1 MIINSK
7 HWPNVITFGDC
18 KWHPGCNISWMVD
31 RPRTFEIRNYDDT
44 DYWYINMLGGD
55 VFYHFPLSTLMSVH
69 EIDRVKKREVV
80 IVVCN
85 YSEAYHSIVDGIYK
99 YLIIENNIPPE
110 QVLLLSNSP
119 DIVTEINHI
128 SNKYNIEPIKAEWL
142 NTYEWDGTVY
152 TNFKPHEIPNTA
164 LATLNRTSYSKKFL
178 SFNGQPR
185 AHRIIFMGLMC
196 AYDLIPLGHIS
207 YNCYVFGNR
216 IENLPSSEDYY
227 HNPMLVLTQNNS
239 EVTQILT
246 ENKDKICQLQS
257 MFLDTTVDNQASR
270 GSLHDT
276 CKDYYEDTYFSVV
289 TETLCMKGESSDGE
303 SGFGRILS
311 EKTFKAIINRHPFII
326 LGVAKSLQL
335 LKDLGYKTFSPWI
348 NEDYDN
354 ELDDITR
361 IHMVVKEVKKLS
373 ELPDDKL
380 AEFLIFAKEI
390 TNYNF
395 NNLKYKGPPKTL
407 PLPLDNVSSEQ
418 YTIFLPSSANWVKPA
433 FKLFQEST
441 FTEPYSAYFGKPHT
455 SIIGWGGA
463 MEYNKYMPKIINH
476 LQSDPTSILILHYDW
491 CPLLPSHTVNM
502 VSKFIIEHNINPDQL
517 YFIIMDYLQ
526 IPDITQLFAE
536 KNIKIHIVGHNQ
548 LLINETIE
556 YTGPVVESTK
566 LFSIFSRS
574 TREWRFHFFCDLIG
588 NGLLDKCIY
597 SYINASPY
605 IVGEHPTELEDI
617 KKMIPF
623 KYKILPNTRKKISD
637 WVDGMPYAIEKDI
650 NNYHAPSLFDA
661 INQSSIH
668 IVLETMHIG
677 NVIHLTEKT
686 WKAISVK
693 KPFMIY
699 GVPGCLNWLHRHGYK
714 TFHPLINEDYDIIQD
729 PIIRKHAIINEMKR
743 IAALSEVELNILLQ
757 QCQSIVEHN
766 HQLFLQERNFKWPLE
781 FRLNSVF

>member
-7 HWPNVITFGDC
+7 HWPNIITLGNFA
-18 KWHPGCNISWMVD
+18 WHSGCNISWMVD

-44 DYWYINMLGGD
+44 DYWYINMLAGD
-55 VFYHFPLSTLMSVH
+55 VFYHFPLSTLMSVD

-152 TNFKPHEIPNTA
+152 TNFKPHQIPNTA
-164 LATLNRTSYSKKFL
+164 LVTLHRTSYSKKFL

-207 YNCYVFGNR
+207 YNCYVFGNQ

-227 HNPMLVLTQNNS
+227 HNPMLLLTQNNS
-239 EVTQILT
+239 EVTHILT
-246 ENKDKICQLQS
+246 ENKDKICKLQS
-257 MFLDTTVDNQASR
+257 MFLDTTIDDQKSM

-276 CKDYYEDTYFSVV
+276 CKNYYEDTYFSIV

-311 EKTFKAIINRHPFII
+311 EKTFKAIINRHPFIM

-361 IHMVVKEVKKLS
+361 IHMVVKEVKRLS

-380 AEFLIFAKEI
+380 AEFLIFARKIVEH
-390 TNYNF
+390 NF
-395 NNLKYKGPPKTL
+395 NTLKSKPKPKSI
-407 PLPLDNVSSEQ
+407 PLPLISSPPKQYSVSALIARLQSPPSPKK
-418 YTIFLPSSANWVKPA
+418 YTIFQPNQHNFFKTTY
-433 FKLFQEST
+433 KLFQEST
-441 FTEPYSAYFGKPHT
+441 FTEPYSAYYGT
-455 SIIGWGGA
+455 MAEIINDFSDRR
-463 MEYNKYMPKIINH
+463 ELNKWSPNVINH
-476 LQSDPTSILILHYDW
+476 LQSDPTSILILHHDW
-491 CPLLPSHTVNM
+491 CPLDVPYFSNVTC
-502 VSKFIIEHNINPDQL
+502 KFIRENQLNPDQIYL
-517 YFIIMDYLQ
+517 IIMDYLQ
-526 IPDITQLFAE
+526 IPDFVE
-536 KNIKIHIVGHNQ
+536 CFDKNNMKIHIAGHNQ

-556 YTGPVVESTK
+556 YTGPIVEPTK

-574 TREWRFHFFCDLIG
+574 SREWRFHFFCDLIAT
-588 NGLLDKCIY
+588 GLIDKCIY

-605 IVGEHPTELEDI
+605 IPGEHPTELEDI
-617 KKMIPF
+617 KKMIPL
-623 KYKILPNTRKKISD
+623 KYKIQPNIRKKISD

-650 NNYHAPSLFDA
+650 LKYFAPSLFDA

-668 IVLETMHIG
+668 IVLETMHISD
-677 NVIHLTEKT
+677 VVYVTEKT

-693 KPFMIY
+693 KPFM
-699 GVPGCLNWLHRHGYK
+699 
-714 TFHPLINEDYDIIQD
+714 E
-729 PIIRKHAIINEMKR
+729 
-743 IAALSEVELNILLQ
+743 
-757 QCQSIVEHN
+757 
-766 HQLFLQERNFKWPLE
+766 FKE
-781 FRLNSVF
+781 A